1 MEKPPQSNEQEVLS
15 IIRSLPAKSQAEM
28 LQLMNGLRLVAD
40 CTISLGDEDGDK
52 VIKELKEKG
61 FTIIPHRDDNR
72 IRSFYVSKDSDLAQ
86 EAKAVENVD
95 AQRYGEL
102 MGFPKTAIEAFVS
115 GNDQLMD
122 NKEQEKMLGF
132 LNIFFPM
139 RLSKAHYQEEI
150 EYLKNSYR
158 LLLEQAPYLITDVI
172 HKDDAENFVKSVTD
186 FVNS

>member
-1 MEKPPQSNEQEVLS
+1 MEKLPQSNEQEVLS
-15 IIRSLPAKSQAEM
+15 IIRLLPAKSQAEM

-40 CTISLGDEDGDK
+40 CTISLGDENGDK
-52 VIKELKEKG
+52 IIEELEEKG
-61 FTIIPHRDDNR
+61 FSIASHRNDNG
-72 IRSFYVSKDSDLAQ
+72 IKSFYVSKNPDLLA
-86 EAKAVENVD
+86 EATTTENID
-95 AQRYGEL
+95 PRRYGEL

-122 NKEQEKMLGF
+122 NKEQEKILGF
-132 LNIFFPM
+132 LNVFFPV

-158 LLLEQAPYLITDVI
+158 LLLEQAPYIITDVI
-172 HKDDAENFVKSVTD
+172 HKEDADEFLKSVTN